1 MLKQTHSIQGVCL
14 HQYRE
19 ILSYEMKC
27 TKIGKSVES
36 WGIEPQLSTD
46 FPITLKK
53 ALVWI
58 PPSNSFIS
66 IFNVQRK
73 SVQN

>member
-53 ALVWI
+53 ALV
-58 PPSNSFIS
+58 
-66 IFNVQRK
+66 
-73 SVQN
+73 